1 MNNRPSCYLM
11 EGCAAIREVQANQLS
26 YVQNMAAKAKPR
38 STKAERVP
46 THPVH
51 VFSAEGEEHLRR
63 VRHICSG
70 LPNTTEKLSHGSP
83 TFFHKKVY
91 CRFTQNVEKRVAV
104 WIPVPPGEQS
114 ALIRSAPA
122 VYFRPPYVGV
132 YGWVGIMLDRIDDE
146 ELAVHLHEAWKMMG
160 ALTTPSRN
168 KVGNRDSY

>member
-1 MNNRPSCYLM
+1 
-11 EGCAAIREVQANQLS
+11 
-26 YVQNMAAKAKPR
+26 MAAKAKLPGK
-38 STKAERVP
+38 KADRVP

-83 TFFHKKVY
+83 TFFHQKVY
-91 CRFTQNVEKRVAV
+91 CRFTQDVEKRTVV
-104 WIPVPPGEQS
+104 WIPVPPGDQS

-132 YGWVGIMLDRIDDE
+132 YGWVGIMLDQIDDE

-160 ALTTPSRN
+160 PRGMPSRR
-168 KVGNRDSY
+168 KAGNRDSW

>member
-70 LPNTTEKLSHGSP
+70 LPNTIEKLSHGSP

-114 ALIRSAPA
+114 ALIRSISGRRTWASTVGLGSCSIELTMKSLPSI
-122 VYFRPPYVGV
+122 FTRPG
-132 YGWVGIMLDRIDDE
+132 R
-146 ELAVHLHEAWKMMG
+146 
-160 ALTTPSRN
+160 
-168 KVGNRDSY
+168 

>member
-1 MNNRPSCYLM
+1 
-11 EGCAAIREVQANQLS
+11 
-26 YVQNMAAKAKPR
+26 MAAKAKLPA
-38 STKAERVP
+38 KKKERVP

-70 LPNTTEKLSHGSP
+70 LPNTSEKLSHGSP

-91 CRFTQNVEKRVAV
+91 CRFTKNGEERVVV
-104 WIPVPPGEQS
+104 WIPVPPGEQA

-132 YGWVGIMLDRIDDE
+132 YGWVGIMLDQIEDE
-146 ELAVHLHEAWKMMG
+146 ELAVHLHTAWKMMG
-160 ALTTPSRN
+160 PLGAPSRS
-168 KVGNRDSY
+168 KSTGRDSY